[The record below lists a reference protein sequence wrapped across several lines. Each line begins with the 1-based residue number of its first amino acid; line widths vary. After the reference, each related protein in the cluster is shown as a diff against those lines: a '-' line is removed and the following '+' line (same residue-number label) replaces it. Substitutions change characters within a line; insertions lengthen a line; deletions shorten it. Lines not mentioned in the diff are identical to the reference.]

1 MDHQSLTFTVFQQRE
16 FNHSGTAQMS
26 AAAAKANNNRQQQ
39 ATSKASYAGPTATE
53 EARAAAKKV
62 RNQGAD
68 ASHIDNL
75 K

>member
-1 MDHQSLTFTVFQQRE
+1 
-16 FNHSGTAQMS
+16 MS

-62 RNQGAD
+62 RNQGAECRGFI
-68 ASHIDNL
+68 HHKLVIDI
-75 K
+75 KVGK

>member
-1 MDHQSLTFTVFQQRE
+1 
-16 FNHSGTAQMS
+16 MS

>member
-26 AAAAKANNNRQQQ
+26 AAAKANNNRQQQ

-68 ASHIDNL
+68 ASHINNL

>member
-1 MDHQSLTFTVFQQRE
+1 
-16 FNHSGTAQMS
+16 MS
-26 AAAAKANNNRQQQ
+26 VAAKANNNRQQQ

-68 ASHIDNL
+68 ASNIDNL